1 MKNVITEK
9 NRVHEGALRLLALIF
24 AVFFVFSTAV
34 TASAASVGDAYASEI
49 GIETSHIKGA
59 YLYNI
64 ENDFT
69 VLAYAADDTVY
80 PTSTVK
86 IMSGILVIEQL
97 SSRMSEQ
104 VTVTAEML
112 DGVGGNT
119 LTPSL
124 KEGEIISIRDLLY
137 AMLVGGANDAAHVL
151 AVTVA
156 GSVEAFVDMMNVRA
170 AELGAVGTHYTN
182 PSGIH
187 DSEMYTTVSDTA
199 KIALHAY
206 SLPNFMEITSTT
218 KYVIDETN
226 LSEYRNVYNRNYLL
240 STSSVMK
247 YFYTDAAG
255 MNAGSTSLGGSCVVT
270 TAQRDGLTYLAI
282 VMGADTDE
290 DNDIVYSYT
299 ECKKLLDYA
308 FSSYGNIEL
317 VKEGEI
323 ICEIPVTLSGT
334 TDYVTLVTKESMSMY
349 LPTSTD
355 LETEITRSYKTSFDS
370 IEAPVAAGEVAG
382 VMTVMY
388 NGEIVGN
395 IELITTVAVARSE
408 FLYTLEQIKS
418 FGTSRFFIATIIAAF
433 VLTVLYVVFKAIYL
447 HRKKTRRIWRSR

>member
-1 MKNVITEK
+1 MKMKNIIAEK
-9 NRVHEGALRLLALIF
+9 NRAYSVAMRLIALIF
-24 AVFFVFSTAV
+24 AVFFVFSTFV
-34 TASAASVGDAYASEI
+34 TANAASLDTVYASDI

-59 YLYNI
+59 YLYNL

-69 VLAYAADDTVY
+69 VLSYAAEDSVY

-86 IMSGILVIEQL
+86 IMSGILVLEQL
-97 SSRMSEQ
+97 SSRMSEN
-104 VTVTAEML
+104 VTVTKEML
-112 DGVGGNT
+112 DGVGGNNIK
-119 LTPSL
+119 L
-124 KEGEIISIRDLLY
+124 KEGEIISIENLLY

-151 AVTVA
+151 ACVTA
-156 GSVEAFVDMMNVRA
+156 GSVDAFVSMMNARA

-187 DSEMYTTVSDTA
+187 DSEMYTTVADTA

-206 SLPNFMEITSTT
+206 SLPRFMEITTTT
-218 KYVIDETN
+218 KYVIPETN
-226 LSEYRNVYNRNYLL
+226 KSEYRNVYNRNYLV

-247 YFYTDAAG
+247 YFYPDASG
-255 MNAGSTSLGGSCVVT
+255 MNAGSTSQGGSCVVT
-270 TAQRDGLTYLAI
+270 TAQRDGLTYLAV

-290 DNDIVYSYT
+290 EKDVIYSYT

-308 FSSYGNIEL
+308 FASYGNIEL
-317 VKEGEI
+317 VKEGEM

-334 TDYVTLVTKESMSMY
+334 TDYVTLVTKNSMSMY

-355 LETEITRSYKTSFDS
+355 IETEIKRSYKTSFDALT
-370 IEAPVAAGEVAG
+370 APVAAGDVAG

-395 IELITTVAVARSE
+395 IELVTTVAVARSE

-418 FGTSRFFIATIIAAF
+418 FGTSRFFIATVIAAF
-433 VLTVLYVVFKAIYL
+433 VLTVIYIIGKAIYL

>member
-1 MKNVITEK
+1 MKNIIAEK
-9 NRVHEGALRLLALIF
+9 NRAHSVFVRLIALIF
-24 AVFFVFSTAV
+24 AVFFVFSATV
-34 TASAASVGDAYASEI
+34 TSSAASLGDVYASDV

-59 YLYNI
+59 YLYNL

-69 VLAYAADDTVY
+69 VLSYAAEDTVY

-86 IMSGILVIEQL
+86 IMSGILVLEQL
-97 SSRMSEQ
+97 SSRMSEN

-112 DGVGGNT
+112 EGVGGNT
-119 LTPSL
+119 MKPCLE
-124 KEGEIISIRDLLY
+124 EGEIISIENLLY
-137 AMLVGGANDAAHVL
+137 AMLVGGANDAAYVL
-151 AVTVA
+151 ACVTA
-156 GSVEAFVDMMNVRA
+156 GSVDAFVDMMNTRA
-170 AELGAVGTHYTN
+170 AELGAVGTHYKN
-182 PSGIH
+182 PSGVH
-187 DSEMYTTVSDTA
+187 DSEMYTTVADTA

-206 SLPNFMEITSTT
+206 SLPRFMEITTTT
-218 KYVIDETN
+218 KYVIPETN
-226 LSEYRNVYNRNYLL
+226 KNEYRNVYNRNYLI

-247 YFYTDAAG
+247 YFYPDASG
-255 MNAGSTSLGGSCVVT
+255 MNAGSTSQGGSCVVT
-270 TAQRDGLTYLAI
+270 TAQRDGLTYLAV

-290 DNDIVYSYT
+290 ENDVNYSYT

-308 FSSYGNIEL
+308 FASYGNIEL
-317 VKEGEI
+317 VKEGEM

-334 TDYVTLVTKESMSMY
+334 TDYVTLVTKNSMSMY

-355 LETEITRSYKTSFDS
+355 LETEIKRSYKTSFDALT
-370 IEAPVAAGEVAG
+370 APVAAGDVAG

-395 IELITTVAVARSE
+395 IELVTTVAVARSE

-418 FGTSRFFIATIIAAF
+418 FGTSRFFITTVIAAF
-433 VLTVLYVVFKAIYL
+433 VLTVMYIIGKAIYL